1 MNIAQTWQ
9 FLERVLVADIESS
22 EIKWSSVLPSLEL
35 KEAAI
40 FLGSPGMC
48 QLLEEWL
55 LETILQDLNK
65 RVSPLF
71 WKYFNEKADSG
82 SSAKANAAAFSNAF
96 GFLYDVYSNFYLVA
110 LTRLRWLQVLAAS
123 APVTG
128 PSSVTSAF
136 TPVKAGF
143 AKGVRFGELEKP
155 KALLNSFGKGKGD
168 RGVKLETGPLSVT
181 FEKGTKGEDM
191 ETDFSDISL
200 EGNPFGAGYEKRASG
215 SMDGSYLRNKSVAED
230 MQAAGDQAILSGQLN
245 STLNL
250 SRNIHAT
257 KIVEEEEDIES
268 FIRSP
273 IGGNKKLMSSA
284 SISKTNS
291 LLPQSLAKSSAFT
304 SVKTP
309 AVDSNSRPLSQTST
323 PGMALYQT
331 PGPITPIAYQDSPD
345 VFSDISVQHGAT
357 AMSQLETPSIQGQS
371 MVEFPD
377 SSAPLAAGSND
388 PLPDASSIFGVA
400 VTSRPVPGGFV
411 PWPSN
416 DQHKGLG
423 GPQNRVQLM
432 IRAVLFYTF
441 PKQFASV
448 VKDFY
453 AQAFDIYR
461 SQAEGTVS
469 IGDLE
474 ESQKT
479 FDEVNKKL
487 DEMGIMELVSGSA
500 VTEIVHTQIEKHI
513 EDECK
518 GNFDTSYLSDLEEWL
533 DQQVLG
539 WLNHIYACK
548 QTASQLASVVAFRD
562 RLRHFIYETYAK
574 SLIGQFFDII
584 IDYPDSKPAILDLS
598 ACLEKTDLRS
608 ELVSTLKNA
617 LENRLL
623 HPGVNT
629 ADILTAY
636 IAAIKSLRLLEP
648 AGVILELVCEPV
660 GRYLRSREDTVRC
673 IVASLTDEGNNELI
687 NELVNTKPVGD
698 ENQEEDGNM
707 VGWENWMP
715 DPVDADQSTVSKN
728 RRSADILSTLV
739 NIYGSKELFVNEYRA
754 LLADRILMQYNYD
767 VEREL
772 RYLELL
778 KLRFGEAQLHFC
790 EVMLRDVT
798 ESRRVN
804 ARIQDAQK
812 SSETPNEVEMNAM
825 ILSAQFWPAFREEKI
840 TLPAELQEYLNKYT
854 KSFETQK
861 QNRTLVWKPHLGIM
875 NIEIELK
882 EETLNFS
889 VSPVQAAIIMKFQTK
904 SKWSVDELSSELEMT
919 ASVLRRKIAFWQGQG
934 LLREVS
940 PDVYQLVE
948 ERRGRPHD
956 LIMVDEEEIESAMA
970 SAQQQKEEEM
980 QVFWTY
986 IQGMLANLDCL
997 TLDRIHSMLR
1007 MFAMEE
1013 PSSSEVSTQELK
1025 TFLDNKVK
1033 DQVLIFSGGVYRL
1046 NK

>member
-1 MNIAQTWQ
+1 MNIARSWEI
-9 FLERVLVADIESS
+9 LEAILSDFDSS
-22 EIKWSSVLPSLEL
+22 ERKWKSVVPCPEL
-35 KEAAI
+35 KEAAY
-40 FLGSPGMC
+40 FLGSPGMS

-55 LETILQDLNK
+55 HETILEDLSK
-65 RVSPLF
+65 RVSPVF
-71 WKYFNEKADSG
+71 WKHFQNLDNESNEPDKSG
-82 SSAKANAAAFSNAF
+82 ETFAKAF
-96 GFLYDVYSNFYLVA
+96 GFLYDVYSDYYMVA
-110 LTRLRWLQVLAAS
+110 WSRLRWLQILAAS
-123 APVTG
+123 APTVG
-128 PSSVTSAF
+128 PSGSTSAF
-136 TPVKAGF
+136 TPVKPAGVSF
-143 AKGVRFGELEKP
+143 SKSVKIGACEKVHGGLKSERAGRP
-155 KALLNSFGKGKGD
+155 EIGQ
-168 RGVKLETGPLSVT
+168 LSVT

-191 ETDFSDISL
+191 ETDFNDLYL
-200 EGNPFGAGYEKRASG
+200 EESTCKFGLGSNLEKRMAV
-215 SMDGSYLRNKSVAED
+215 SMDGSYVNCKTNDDSVLSD
-230 MQAAGDQAILSGQLN
+230 VSGQRSYQNSQSLN
-245 STLNL
+245 V
-250 SRNIHAT
+250 SRT
-257 KIVEEEEDIES
+257 DPVVKILEEEEDFES

-273 IGGNKKLMSSA
+273 IGGNKKLMSSTVKM
-284 SISKTNS
+284 KTAFP
-291 LLPQSLAKSSAFT
+291 LSSGEA
-304 SVKTP
+304 VKTC
-309 AVDSNSRPLSQTST
+309 VDSSSGTKLHPLSLTST
-323 PGMALYQT
+323 PGTAQKQT
-331 PGPITPIAYQDSPD
+331 PGPVTPIAYQESPD
-345 VFSDISVQHGAT
+345 VFSDISIQKTLGDLSHLD
-357 AMSQLETPSIQGQS
+357 SPSILEAS
-371 MVEFPD
+371 VPADVFD
-377 SSAPLAAGSND
+377 AGNSD
-388 PLPDASSIFGVA
+388 ALPNASVVFGVP
-400 VTSRPVPGGFV
+400 VSSRPVPGGSV
-411 PWPSN
+411 RWPSN
-416 DQHKGLG
+416 DKGTG
-423 GPQNRVQLM
+423 GMQNRVQLM
-432 IRAVLFYTF
+432 IKSVLLYTF
-441 PKQFASV
+441 PKTFATV
-448 VKDFY
+448 VKNFY
-453 AQAFDIYR
+453 SHAFTIHR
-461 SQAEGTVS
+461 NQMEGT
-469 IGDLE
+469 
-474 ESQKT
+474 ESEKDIEVCQKR
-479 FDEVNKKL
+479 FDDVNKKL
-487 DEMGIMELVSGSA
+487 DEMGLMELVSGSA
-500 VTEIVHTQIEKHI
+500 VTEIVHSQIEKHI

-518 GNFDTSYLSDLEEWL
+518 GNFDSSYLSELEEWL

-539 WLNHIYACK
+539 WLNHLYACK

-608 ELVSTLKNA
+608 ELVSTLKHA

-687 NELVNTKPVGD
+687 NELVNTKPVGE

-715 DPVDADQSTVSKN
+715 DPVDADPSTLSKN

-804 ARIQDAQK
+804 ARIQDARK
-812 SSETPNEVEMNAM
+812 LTETPEEVEMNAM
-825 ILSAQFWPAFREEKI
+825 ILSAQFWPAFRDEKI
-840 TLPAELQEYLNKYT
+840 TLPPDLQEHLDKYT

-875 NIEIELK
+875 NIELELK
-882 EETLNFS
+882 EETLSFS

-934 LLREVS
+934 LLREIS
-940 PDVYQLVE
+940 PDMYQLVE

-956 LIMVDEEEIESAMA
+956 LVMIDEEEIESAMA

-986 IQGMLANLDCL
+986 IQGMLQNLDCL
-997 TLDRIHSMLR
+997 TLERIHSMLR

-1013 PSSSEVSTQELK
+1013 PSSSEVSPQELK